1 MSLNTEPKR
10 KAKSA
15 DGLLSLFK
23 GDDELCLVV
32 EDVKSEKV
40 VGFALGRS

>member
-15 DGLLSLFK
+15 DELLSLFN
-23 GDDELCLVV
+23 GDAELCLVA
-32 EDVKSEKV
+32 EYGKSEKV
-40 VGFALGRS
+40 VGFAWGSF